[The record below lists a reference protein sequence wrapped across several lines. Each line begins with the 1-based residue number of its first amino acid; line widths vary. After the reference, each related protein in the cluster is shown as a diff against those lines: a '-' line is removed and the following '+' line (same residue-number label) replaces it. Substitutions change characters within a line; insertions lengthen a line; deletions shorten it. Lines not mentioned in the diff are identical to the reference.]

1 MYSIYLE
8 TVIHIICHHFL
19 HLVEQHLVV
28 TVIGAGNPHIIS
40 KLPLFKSHLSHKE
53 QLYEVET
60 RDWVE
65 AEGKHHK

>member
-1 MYSIYLE
+1 MSPLLD
-8 TVIHIICHHFL
+8 V
-19 HLVEQHLVV
+19 VEQHLVV
-28 TVIGAGNPHIIS
+28 TVIGSGNPHSIS

-53 QLYEVET
+53 HLYEVQI